1 MARDALVVGI
11 NRYQYQGLPNLNSP
25 ALDAEAIAVL
35 LEQYGDFRVTRL
47 PEAISP
53 EKQPYVAQGFE
64 LGLDNLEKAL
74 EKLFMPEGRSI
85 PDTAL
90 FYFSGHGLRKKRG
103 VLEGFLASSD
113 CDPQKS
119 FWGLSLRW
127 LRELLAESPIKQQI
141 VLLDCCHSGEFF
153 NFKEKNPDD
162 RALNRDRCF
171 IAASREFEAAQVS
184 LHSKYSVLTEALLEG
199 LEPIRQASITNFDLV
214 NYLDQRL
221 DNSKITQRPM
231 YGNFGEPIILTGVI
245 TLLTHAHH
253 LHPSNPSHSDKCPYK
268 GLRYFD
274 IADADYFFGREDI
287 INTLLNRVRQDNF
300 LAIVG
305 TSGSGKSSVLR
316 AGLSH
321 ELMQGQRLSG
331 SRDWNINIIVPTAH
345 PLQSLAKLFI
355 DANLSAVNQADEID
369 KMIAFLQKG
378 GDSLRRSIESHLEK
392 NSRSKFLLIIDQFE
406 ETFTLCENSL
416 ERNQFLAC
424 LLKFV
429 TSKQDKFKLIL
440 GMRIDFLG
448 KCFEQDYHGL
458 GKLIEANLIAVS
470 PLNPEQLQRA
480 ITEPAKKVN
489 LDLEAVLV
497 EKMLKDG
504 GDQPGNLPLV
514 QDTLTELWQ
523 RREGN
528 CLTLS
533 VYDKLGGISGTLNKR
548 ATVFYD
554 AFMVQ
559 EKKLVKNIFLSLTQ
573 LGEGTEDTR
582 RRVLKQDLVTD
593 KYTEEFI
600 DPMIQKLANERLI
613 VTDEQGE
620 TTDKKVAIEVAHEA
634 LIREWE
640 LLRQW
645 LDQDKANLLQQRKI
659 EALAQDWE
667 NSDRKS
673 AYLLVGFRLKEA
685 IKFQKEQALQYPL
698 KPLGSDF
705 IAKSVS
711 KQQQNWLKFGI
722 IPFVG
727 VSVITFFGIP
737 AYILVS
743 SWATVNESQIS
754 PKNMIRNVSLISAL
768 QNLVWWQQSLA
779 NVPLDKVNI
788 SYIKIPNANLQG
800 SSLQG
805 SSLASANLDHVN
817 FQDANLNNAN
827 LDEANLL
834 GANLVKANL
843 LEAQLKNANLKY
855 ANLKYANLQGAN
867 LSFATPQLANL
878 EGANLSFAKLE
889 DVNFERSDL
898 KGVNFQDAGLKRA
911 NFEYNTLNY
920 ATFRRA
926 NLEDANLENATIGR
940 ANLEGAKLRRA
951 NFTGANLK
959 YSKFQDADLTGANL
973 KDTQLT
979 GANLTKTQI
988 KLTCLW
994 DKAIYKEH
1002 YDKQREEWIP
1012 DQKANQAFI
1021 AQLRKDKTSDPK
1033 VKPDCSKWGK

>member
-1 MARDALVVGI
+1 MARDALIVGI

-90 FYFSGHGLRKKRG
+90 FYFSGHGLRRKRG
-103 VLEGFLASSD
+103 FSEGFLASSD

-199 LEPIRQASITNFDLV
+199 LEPIRQDSITNFDLV

-559 EKKLVKNIFLSLTQ
+559 EKKLVKHIFLSLTQ

-634 LIREWE
+634 LIREWK
-640 LLRQW
+640 LLREW
-645 LDQDKANLLQQRKI
+645 LDQDRANLLQQRKI
-659 EALAQDWE
+659 EALSEEWK
-667 NSDRKS
+667 NSGRKS

-705 IAKSVS
+705 IAKSVG
-711 KQQQNWLKFGI
+711 KQQQNWLKLGV

-727 VSVITFFGIP
+727 VSVITFFVIRTYNVQS
-737 AYILVS
+737 AVKILQETQDKKYDMGKIK
-743 SWATVNESQIS
+743 AAE
-754 PKNMIRNVSLISAL
+754 
-768 QNLVWWQQSLA
+768 SLA
-779 NVPLDKVNI
+779 FWKESFETITLENADLHGINI
-788 SYIKIPNANLQG
+788 SNANLRG
-800 SSLQG
+800 
-805 SSLASANLDHVN
+805 ANLE
-817 FQDANLNNAN
+817 NAN
-827 LDEANLL
+827 LR
-834 GANLVKANL
+834 GANLENADLSSTN
-843 LEAQLKNANLKY
+843 LKNANLERAKLKN
-855 ANLKYANLQGAN
+855 ANLELAKLENANLIGANVIGANLQSANLIGAN
-867 LSFATPQLANL
+867 LSSAILQYANL
-878 EGANLSFAKLE
+878 EVATLF
-889 DVNFERSDL
+889 
-898 KGVNFQDAGLKRA
+898 RA
-911 NFEYNTLNY
+911 NFDQ
-920 ATFRRA
+920 ADFS
-926 NLEDANLENATIGR
+926 DA
-940 ANLEGAKLRRA
+940 K
-951 NFTGANLK
+951 NLK
-959 YSKFQDADLTGANL
+959 NSH
-973 KDTQLT
+973 
-979 GANLTKTQI
+979 I
-988 KLTCLW
+988 KVTCFW
-994 DKAIYKEH
+994 EQAYYKRYKEI
-1002 YDKQREEWIP
+1002 YNVRDFLFSDP
-1012 DQKANQAFI
+1012 DTLVEYLSGKAQSYSVDEKGNQAFI
-1021 AQLRKDKTSDPK
+1021 AQIKQDKASDPE
-1033 VKPDCSKWGK
+1033 VKPDCSMWKK